1 MGRPYEA
8 TATLVHHLARRHV
21 VGGSCVALCDD
32 YYPNCTIPI
41 WWKALRPDKIRLL
54 SPKED
59 ARMPEC
65 SCIELL
71 ERIVSQGG
79 MLSEHDLND
88 AWAILKANGSELTRD
103 PEDDGNPSMNGSE

>member
-1 MGRPYEA
+1 M
-8 TATLVHHLARRHV
+8 
-21 VGGSCVALCDD
+21 ALCGGWQFR
-32 YYPNCTIPI
+32 CTIPI
-41 WWKALRPDKIRLL
+41 CGEALKPDKIEPLN
-54 SPKED
+54 PKED

-88 AWAILKANGSELTRD
+88 AWAVLKANGSELTRD
-103 PEDDGNPSMNGSE
+103 PDVDWNPSMSGPE

>member
-1 MGRPYEA
+1 MGI
-8 TATLVHHLARRHV
+8 
-21 VGGSCVALCDD
+21 VGGSCVALCSDCYSD
-32 YYPNCTIPI
+32 CTIPI
-41 WWKALRPDKIRLL
+41 WWKAHRPDKIEPLN
-54 SPKED
+54 PKED

-103 PEDDGNPSMNGSE
+103 PEDDWNPSMNGPE

>member
-1 MGRPYEA
+1 
-8 TATLVHHLARRHV
+8 
-21 VGGSCVALCDD
+21 
-32 YYPNCTIPI
+32 
-41 WWKALRPDKIRLL
+41 
-54 SPKED
+54 
-59 ARMPEC
+59 MPEC

-103 PEDDGNPSMNGSE
+103 PEERVSGLLCMSNLAHASPTKEHDNDDDFQGSFR